1 MDFGSMILDAICDRA
16 YQAGYKEGCTS
27 ENSVSK
33 KMLRQAFHKGFQNGF
48 VKGQY
53 AMSNDMTTALEAAST
68 VTKVVF
74 DGDKTVVKFADGD
87 YEIVHYNPD
96 YGYPYDAEKAIMA
109 GMLKHLVGG
118 VYTRPLKANAEKIR
132 EMNQRS
138 QKRCECKNDC
148 ECKNNISDEM
158 ICRDNMCK
166 TDSLTDK
173 VFRDPEGNVLNNMS
187 EDDKFLYML
196 NSMEDD
202 IFES

>member
-1 MDFGSMILDAICDRA
+1 MTEYLYHIGIGLSIKADSEEEAEDVSTDEVLKAVEDMLKDTNISVTDAYEKLA
-16 YQAGYKEGCTS
+16 FAFNLSS
-27 ENSVSK
+27 EDGN
-33 KMLRQAFHKGFQNGF
+33 
-48 VKGQY
+48 
-53 AMSNDMTTALEAAST
+53 TA
-68 VTKVVF
+68 KVVF
-74 DGDKTVVKFADGD
+74 DGDKTVVKFADGS

-96 YGYPYDAEKAIMA
+96 YGYPYDAEKAIIA

-132 EMNQRS
+132 EMNQRN